1 MQEKKEKIKN
11 LRTSEKPYGTSNTT
25 SRHLKKTGLD
35 KEISILDAIT
45 TPGEL
50 IRETLINFMW
60 GFLGN
65 SIVVFV
71 AKELDFLVLINYI
84 VYYILIS
91 YILNKVVDVKYVE
104 DRLGHDRKYGLNCT
118 KLREYYISK
127 NKEIPKFLNL
137 FDYLDRQYGGEK

>member
-11 LRTSEKPYGTSNTT
+11 SRTSGKPNGTFNTT
-25 SRHLKKTGLD
+25 SRHSKKTGLD
-35 KEISILDAIT
+35 REISILDAIT

-91 YILNKVVDVKYVE
+91 YIVNRKKYE
-104 DRLGHDRKYGLNCT
+104 TMLGKFIVLPGSAAIGAFTGY
-118 KLREYYISK
+118 KLAQAITS
-127 NKEIPKFLNL
+127 II
-137 FDYLDRQYGGEK
+137 

>member
-25 SRHLKKTGLD
+25 SRRLKKTGLD

-71 AKELDFLVLINYI
+71 AKELDFLVLFNYI

-91 YILNKVVDVKYVE
+91 YIVNRKKYE
-104 DRLGHDRKYGLNCT
+104 TMLGKFIVLPGSAAIGAFTGY
-118 KLREYYISK
+118 KLAQVIS
-127 NKEIPKFLNL
+127 NML
-137 FDYLDRQYGGEK
+137 

>member
-1 MQEKKEKIKN
+1 VQEKKEKIKN

-25 SRHLKKTGLD
+25 SRRSKNRGLD
-35 KEISILDAIT
+35 REISILDAIT

-65 SIVVFV
+65 SIVVFA

-91 YILNKVVDVKYVE
+91 YIVNRKKYE
-104 DRLGHDRKYGLNCT
+104 TMLGKFIVLPGSAAIGAFTGY
-118 KLREYYISK
+118 KLAQVIS
-127 NKEIPKFLNL
+127 NML
-137 FDYLDRQYGGEK
+137 

>member
-25 SRHLKKTGLD
+25 SRHSKKTGLD
-35 KEISILDAIT
+35 REISILDAIT

-91 YILNKVVDVKYVE
+91 YIVNRKKYE
-104 DRLGHDRKYGLNCT
+104 TMLGKFIVLPGSAAIGAFTGY
-118 KLREYYISK
+118 KLAQAITS
-127 NKEIPKFLNL
+127 II
-137 FDYLDRQYGGEK
+137 

>member
-1 MQEKKEKIKN
+1 MDKKLTKPRKGLNKKIN
-11 LRTSEKPYGTSNTT
+11 
-25 SRHLKKTGLD
+25 
-35 KEISILDAIT
+35 ILDAIT
-45 TPGEL
+45 TPNEL

-91 YILNKVVDVKYVE
+91 YIVNRKKYETMLGKFIVLPGSAAAGAYTGYKVAQM
-104 DRLGHDRKYGLNCT
+104 LTQML
-118 KLREYYISK
+118 
-127 NKEIPKFLNL
+127 
-137 FDYLDRQYGGEK
+137 

>member
-1 MQEKKEKIKN
+1 
-11 LRTSEKPYGTSNTT
+11 
-25 SRHLKKTGLD
+25 LKKKGGFD
-35 KEISILDAIT
+35 KEISVLDALT

-50 IRETLINFMW
+50 LRETFINFMW

-91 YILNKVVDVKYVE
+91 YIVNRKKY
-104 DRLGHDRKYGLNCT
+104 DTILGKFIVLPGSATAGAFTGY
-118 KLREYYISK
+118 KLAQI
-127 NKEIPKFLNL
+127 ITHML
-137 FDYLDRQYGGEK
+137 

>member
-1 MQEKKEKIKN
+1 MQEKKEKTKN

-25 SRHLKKTGLD
+25 SKHSKKTGLD
-35 KEISILDAIT
+35 KEISVLDALT

-50 IRETLINFMW
+50 LRETLINFMW

-71 AKELDFLVLINYI
+71 SKELDFLVLVNYI

-91 YILNKVVDVKYVE
+91 YIVNRKKY
-104 DRLGHDRKYGLNCT
+104 DTILGKFIVLPGSAAAGAFTGY
-118 KLREYYISK
+118 KLAQIITYMV
-127 NKEIPKFLNL
+127 
-137 FDYLDRQYGGEK
+137 